1 MNRLIKVL
9 KFKKAVKKPINYEL
23 VNVEAIKP
31 CTFAIV
37 EKRMLVDTILD
48 GIVETR
54 NVTRRRDIIV
64 SGTKDE
70 RYVISIKKFI
80 ELYDVNDGIA
90 IPRQNPRWVARVGH
104 QDFLNAG
111 IKGRSI
117 EFIAPWG
124 ETMVLNTG
132 DYLVKDTNGGFYRIE
147 KTAFKDTYIFLRSK

>member
-1 MNRLIKVL
+1 MDRLIGCL
-9 KFKKAVKKPINYEL
+9 KFKKAVKKPKKYKL
-23 VNVEAIKP
+23 VSVDDLKP

-37 EKRMLVDTILD
+37 EKRMIVETILD
-48 GIVETR
+48 GVLETR
-54 NVTRRRDIIV
+54 NVARRGDIIV

-80 ELYDVNDGIA
+80 ELYDVNDRIA

-104 QDFLNAG
+104 RDFLNAG

-124 ETMVLNTG
+124 ETMILNAG
-132 DYLVKDTNGGFYRIE
+132 DYLVKDANGGFYRIE
-147 KTAFKDTYIFLRSK
+147 KTAFKDTYVFLRSK